1 MALTPRQRA
10 YLLEGPGPNE
20 SRHDVL
26 RAFDGPCALI
36 VAWRRVRTEFMA
48 ACPPGRR
55 PYGYLARG
63 APAKASSRQ
72 ARPASCERSEISSSI
87 VMTPSANT
95 SIGVSPRSPRR
106 CTPAGTSAAWPKTIG
121 LR

>member
-36 VAWRRVRTEFMA
+36 VAWRRVRAEFMA

-55 PYGYLARG
+55 PYGYWLVERRL
-63 APAKASSRQ
+63 KAQ
-72 ARPASCERSEISSSI
+72 
-87 VMTPSANT
+87 
-95 SIGVSPRSPRR
+95 
-106 CTPAGTSAAWPKTIG
+106 PAGEAG
-121 LR
+121 ELRAIRDLELYRDDAEREYVHRRLAEITAELRAGRHLSRVA